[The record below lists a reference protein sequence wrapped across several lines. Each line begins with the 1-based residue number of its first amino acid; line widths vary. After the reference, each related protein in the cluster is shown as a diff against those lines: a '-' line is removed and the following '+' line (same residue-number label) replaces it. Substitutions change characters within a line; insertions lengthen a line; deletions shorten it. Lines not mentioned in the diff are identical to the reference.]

1 MSVNSKIY
9 IVIPAWNEA
18 QNIAAVL
25 ANLAQYDY
33 QVVVVNDGSVDETA
47 QEVKKFA
54 NVYLLSHLINR
65 GMGAALQTGNE
76 FALQQGAEVI
86 VHFDA
91 DGQMQAKDIES
102 MILPIFSGEVD
113 ITMGSRHMGMKSNL
127 PWLKRYIIQPPAKV
141 INFLFTGMNLT
152 DVHNGFRALNRKAAA
167 TIEIKQDG
175 MAHATE
181 ILQHVSKYD
190 LRYQEIPVEIIYTD
204 FGQGIMGGFKILR
217 DLIIKK

>member
-1 MSVNSKIY
+1 MSVNSNIY

-18 QNIAAVL
+18 QNIATVL

-33 QVVVVNDGSVDETA
+33 QVVVVNDGSIDETA

-76 FALQQGAEVI
+76 FAVQHGAEVI

-102 MILPIFSGEVD
+102 MIAPIVSGEVD

-152 DVHNGFRALNRKAAA
+152 DVHNGFRALNRKTAEK
-167 TIEIKQDG
+167 IEIKQDG

-181 ILQHVSKYD
+181 ILQCVSKYD
-190 LRYQEIPVEIIYTD
+190 LRYQEIPVKIIYHD
-204 FGQGIMGGFKILR
+204 FGQGLVGGFKILR
-217 DLIIKK
+217 DLIIRR